1 MSPTIN
7 HIKVRYLV
15 NIKVVKAFWDL
26 TIVLYSLL
34 FSGPLLRSVL
44 PVC

>member
-15 NIKVVKAFWDL
+15 NIKVVKAFRDL
-26 TIVLYSLL
+26 TIVVLYSLL
-34 FSGPLLRSVL
+34 FSGQ
-44 PVC
+44 